1 MPQYAEL
8 AHISASTK
16 QLLHT
21 ATTMSSSKKDSI
33 RMRICTLKTIE
44 YLVVLFNLIFIERLL
59 KEFYFY
65 NREKVM
71 YRNILRFLPMYCWSF
86 AFKMNRN
93 KAGKV
98 MKKN

>member
-1 MPQYAEL
+1 MSTPLDICFFPQKVPGTQSSSVPQYAEL

-33 RMRICTLKTIE
+33 RMQICTLKTIE

-59 KEFYFY
+59 KEQ
-65 NREKVM
+65 
-71 YRNILRFLPMYCWSF
+71 
-86 AFKMNRN
+86 
-93 KAGKV
+93 
-98 MKKN
+98 